1 MNKFEE
7 LIAEYE
13 DKVDI
18 EERNMHCDGLYC
30 DRVIWINDRL
40 TAAEKLSIVAEEI
53 GHYETTVGNIL
64 EQVTLSNIKQELDA
78 RKWAYEKV
86 VPLDEIKKALKQNI
100 TEIYALAEHFEVTE
114 DFMRECLK
122 HYRLLDI

>member
-1 MNKFEE
+1 MCRYEE
-7 LIAEYE
+7 LLAEYE
-13 DKVDI
+13 NEVDI
-18 EERNMHCDGLYC
+18 EERKMHCDGLYC
-30 DRVIWINDRL
+30 DKVIWIKDNL
-40 TAAEKLSIVAEEI
+40 TTAEKLSIVAEEI

-86 VPLDEIKKALKQNI
+86 VPLDEIKKAFKQNI